1 MAGFSF
7 PSISRVFSILRRTL
21 RNPFFWISLRA
32 ARLRMRA
39 LGRRGM
45 ALKDS
50 VDSYRVRNFW
60 TR

>member
-7 PSISRVFSILRRTL
+7 PSISRVFSNLRTTF
-21 RNPFFWISLRA
+21 RNPFFWMSLRT

-39 LGRRGM
+39 PGRRGM
-45 ALKDS
+45 VSKDS